1 MYVKPILS
9 LDRVQ
14 RAMSTMLS
22 KANGEPDRPLP
33 IATVDDGG
41 DPVSY
46 ARMDRCGP
54 PES

>member
-1 MYVKPILS
+1 MYVKPMLG
-9 LDRVQ
+9 LDQVQ

-22 KANGEPDRPLP
+22 KANAEPDRPLA
-33 IATVDDGG
+33 IATVDDWG
-41 DPVSY
+41 DLVSY